1 MSNINFLSG
10 VRVYLSGPMDFV
22 ASREEEAEN
31 GWRTRM
37 GDFLKAQGC
46 VVFDPWKKPSLRG
59 FLGYGKEGVNT
70 TCDLSR
76 WTFEDTQ
83 AGAEVRGELVL
94 KYRETMH
101 VDLRMVDTCD
111 IVIARCPTNIYSVG
125 TPHEISLARQQR
137 KPVLFVSPPVEY
149 TAYEELKDY
158 VKDDEKGSE
167 LLQRFVKEIP
177 LKVNPHGIPSL
188 WYIPLVGG
196 ENFFDG
202 FGFSEFKS
210 QFAWK
215 DNVED
220 YREAKLPPTRP
231 LLPFLISLRHTLP
244 KKWNSKC
251 KQYVCNDDF
260 LLWQKSKM

>member
-1 MSNINFLSG
+1 MSNTNFLSG

-22 ASREEEAEN
+22 ASREEEAAN

-46 VVFDPWKKPSLRG
+46 VVFDPWRKPLVRG
-59 FLGYGKEGVNT
+59 FFGYGVEGVNT
-70 TCDLSR
+70 TCDLNK

-83 AGAEVRGELVL
+83 AGAEARGELVS

-149 TAYEELKDY
+149 TAYEKLKSHVENDNIG
-158 VKDDEKGSE
+158 KE
-167 LLQRFVKEIP
+167 LLKQFVKEIP
-177 LKVNPHGIPSL
+177 LKINPHGIPSL

-202 FGFSEFKS
+202 FGFSEFKK
-210 QFAWK
+210 QFMWK
-215 DNVED
+215 DNEED
-220 YREAKLPPTRP
+220 TREINHPPVRP
-231 LLPFLISLRHTLP
+231 LLRFLITLRHTLP
-244 KKWNSKC
+244 KKWNAKL

-260 LLWQKSKM
+260 LLWQKSKI